1 MTDYTMINWL
11 VFTSMNETW
20 AVFTKSDV
28 LLSFLGGAGLASI
41 FVVMIVALSKIELD
55 EKALNRF
62 PSFDLR
68 GVGKGENLTKIVL
81 C

>member
-41 FVVMIVALSKIELD
+41 FVVMIVALSKSELD
-55 EKALNRF
+55 EK
-62 PSFDLR
+62 
-68 GVGKGENLTKIVL
+68 ENKSTRSSLDPEERVL
-81 C
+81 GDK

>member
-1 MTDYTMINWL
+1 MTDYTMINWI

-20 AVFTKSDV
+20 AVFTQSDV

-55 EKALNRF
+55 EK
-62 PSFDLR
+62 
-68 GVGKGENLTKIVL
+68 ENTSTRSSLDPEERVL
-81 C
+81 GDK